1 MVRKYTTIAESV
13 EHTILKYIADNGLRN
28 GDKLPPEK
36 NLAETLG
43 ISRHSLREGL
53 SRLRAMNLLSA
64 NKRGGTVFRRPEIF
78 SSLELIC
85 RYQLMTL
92 DLAVDLMR
100 FRILMELGA
109 AKYIYRNHTA
119 ADLRELRALCRVRPE
134 TQQEFYENH
143 LAFHQRLFRI
153 GGGRISDNFNTLL
166 LYSFRVTGV
175 KEHYERNNTP
185 DGYVEEMAAHQALCE
200 VLKNG
205 TEEEFCRALSGH
217 FESYNDLFDPNSQN
231 PDRFKLEEKLFERF
245 FTENEI

>member
-13 EHTILKYIADNGLRN
+13 EHTILKYIADNNLHN

-36 NLAETLG
+36 FLAETLG

-53 SRLRAMNLLSA
+53 SRLRAMNFLSA
-64 NKRGGTVFRRPEIF
+64 NKRGGTVFRRPELF

-109 AKYIYRNHTA
+109 AKYIYRNRTD
-119 ADLRELRALCRVRPE
+119 ADLRELRTLCRVRPE
-134 TQQEFYENH
+134 NQLEFYENH

-166 LYSFRVTGV
+166 LYAFRVTGL
-175 KEHYERNNTP
+175 KQCEEKNDTP
-185 DGYVEEMAAHQALCE
+185 ESYAEEMAGHQGLCE

-205 TEEEFCRALSGH
+205 TETEFCRALSGH
-217 FESYNDLFDPNSQN
+217 FESYNDLFGPNSQN
-231 PDRFKLEEKLFERF
+231 PDRFQLEDLLFDGACSE
-245 FTENEI
+245 EGV